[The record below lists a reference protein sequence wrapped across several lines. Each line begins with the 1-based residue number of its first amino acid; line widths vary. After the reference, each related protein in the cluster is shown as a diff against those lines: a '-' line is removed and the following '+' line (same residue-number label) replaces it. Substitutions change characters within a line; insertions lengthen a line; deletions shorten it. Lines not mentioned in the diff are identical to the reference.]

1 MLGWYHSNKSMV
13 AGKSGASKLFLS
25 DNKYCKINII
35 MGEIINIR
43 LCGPC
48 IHLCPAID
56 NR

>member
-1 MLGWYHSNKSMV
+1 MV

-43 LCGPC
+43 FCGPY